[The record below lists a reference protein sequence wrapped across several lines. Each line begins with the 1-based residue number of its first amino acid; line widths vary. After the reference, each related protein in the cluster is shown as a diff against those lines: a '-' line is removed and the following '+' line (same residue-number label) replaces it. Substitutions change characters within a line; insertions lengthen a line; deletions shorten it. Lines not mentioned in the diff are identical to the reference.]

1 VEAWN
6 GDACGMRA
14 FWVLGLALV
23 VGCGGESG
31 KVTGGEGAT
40 GGSNT
45 PSVGGSSGSAGSGM
59 QVGGGAR
66 GGSAGRDAEA
76 GAAGDGVGA
85 SAGESSAAGAPSAG
99 HGGSAGE
106 VSGGAGEVS
115 SGGTAG
121 ADEGGAGAGG
131 EEPGG
136 PELLWSYAV
145 VASSMNPDLAGVGHI
160 GGTHR
165 LGVLID
171 ADPARTC
178 ANLYWVVPE
187 GDSDPRIATPQDLM
201 VLQDCLSYGNTGTW
215 VLEVNDPLFI
225 IDDTHTTNPP
235 PERSAW
241 ILTEARLVLVENS
254 WGESDG
260 THVRAEWELWGYPR

>member
-1 VEAWN
+1 MKAWN

-136 PELLWSYAV
+136 PELLWSYV
-145 VASSMNPDLAGVGHI
+145 VTASSLNPSLENR

-165 LGVLID
+165 MAILLDG
-171 ADPARTC
+171 DPARVCGGVSWAVPAGETGSR
-178 ANLYWVVPE
+178 VV
-187 GDSDPRIATPQDLM
+187 TQQDL
-201 VLQDCLSYGNTGTW
+201 LAIKDCLTFGNADTW
-215 VLEVNDPLFI
+215 TFQVRDPAFELNEERS
-225 IDDTHTTNPP
+225 IDPP
-235 PERSAW
+235 PERTQW
-241 ILTEARLVLVENS
+241 LLTEVRLEIVENTWEREGTTLRDEWQF
-254 WGESDG
+254 WG
-260 THVRAEWELWGYPR
+260 HWF